1 MTREMW
7 IYNSL
12 LKLQGKNAH
21 NFENN
26 SIEDDKKINSI
37 AINNV
42 WWAKFFV
49 WIEEDLP
56 RDDSYLP
63 KANF

>member
-12 LKLQGKNAH
+12 LKLQGKKVKI
-21 NFENN
+21 FENN
-26 SIEDDKKINSI
+26 SIKDEKVNHSI
-37 AINNV
+37 AIKNV

-49 WIEEDLP
+49 WIEADLQ